1 MVKGV
6 IVVKEFWEEFDDSGI
21 VKMVMIKIYGDII
34 YILIDRF
41 RYKGLFLFGYRV
53 LIFKDFFVEFLCV

>member
-41 RYKGLFLFGYRV
+41 GYKGLFLFGYRV
-53 LIFKDFFVEFLCV
+53 LIFKDFFVELLCV